1 MIDETDSALFHVFTG
16 SVAFH
21 AAFDTIPTI
30 RQGSVAEFDVVLLN
44 IGNG

>member
-16 SVAFH
+16 SIEFH
-21 AAFDTIPTI
+21 AVFDTLPTI
-30 RQGSVAEFDVVLLN
+30 PQGSVAEFDVVLLN